1 MKTLAIN
8 TRIFA
13 IAVIAF
19 FAVAV
24 STPAIANDDTKKPV
38 TAELKYLGE
47 FKSHPV
53 FELNFNTEENS
64 DYIVVIRDSNQNVV
78 YKDVVKNGVA
88 SKRYVLNTDEIGD
101 EALQFEIT
109 NKKSAKSVVY
119 EINRNIVY
127 VNDVVVNKL
136 K

>member
-1 MKTLAIN
+1 MKILAIN
-8 TRIFA
+8 TRLFA
-13 IAVIAF
+13 IAVIAL

-24 STPAIANDDTKKPV
+24 STPAIANDDTRKPL

-53 FELNFNTEENS
+53 FELNFNIDESS
-64 DYIVVIRDSNQNVV
+64 DYLVVIRDLQQNVV
-78 YKDVVKNGVA
+78 YKDFVKGGTA

-101 EALQFEIT
+101 EPLQFEIT
-109 NKKSAKSVVY
+109 NKKTTKVVVY

-127 VNDVVVNKL
+127 TSDVVVNKL